1 MQGDSKNAR
10 RKARRY
16 STPVCPSA
24 IGERAAWRE
33 LAEGSGRITIGGFG
47 SGTCPDGTAWQRKQA
62 ARRAGIAWTCG
73 VNIEMGG

>member
-1 MQGDSKNAR
+1 MSDSKNAR

-33 LAEGSGRITIGGFG
+33 LAEGSGRMANIPAETGPGTGPGNGGRG
-47 SGTCPDGTAWQRKQA
+47 ED
-62 ARRAGIAWTCG
+62 RRERDDRTQPIH
-73 VNIEMGG
+73 V